1 MKIKSIIACTLL
13 SLTIVFS
20 ATGQTP
26 TRPRSNQPQWEYLV
40 VSFGKVYFSDPMTD
54 PEAKSSGL
62 SKLLSFSQA
71 GIVIAKE
78 GLSTQKSMDT
88 LGKFGW
94 ELVGAVGV
102 IGGDQEMLF
111 KRAYDEGRSKQEEE
125 LIRQEGEKLRKI
137 LEDERTKSSLAVPA
151 TELVDL
157 DEAERIEAR
166 NANRRAQE
174 ERFKTSTASVISGSV
189 KTKSVLSNSTSA
201 TDTDLSANI
210 VIDGTTQLL
219 TGGNKYRSS
228 EAKRLGEST
237 LKAIMSAAGIRED
250 TSYGR
255 DSMLS
260 YLLGKVKVSVDVVI
274 VFGGKERVVA
284 TARSGGSW

>member
-174 ERFKTSTASVISGSV
+174 ERFKTSTASVIFRVRSKQNRCCLIRHQRLTLTFRQISLLTV
-189 KTKSVLSNSTSA
+189 QHNFSPVETN
-201 TDTDLSANI
+201 TDLVKQRGWANRRSR
-210 VIDGTTQLL
+210 QL
-219 TGGNKYRSS
+219 
-228 EAKRLGEST
+228 
-237 LKAIMSAAGIRED
+237 
-250 TSYGR
+250 
-255 DSMLS
+255 
-260 YLLGKVKVSVDVVI
+260 
-274 VFGGKERVVA
+274 
-284 TARSGGSW
+284 